1 MSNLATIVNNIL
13 ADSGIDDINVVVTTG
28 SYTNPAWIVSLP
40 WTKITGAPA
49 FVTNVTAT
57 SPLFS
62 SGGTTPNLTI
72 QQSSGSLSGFLSS
85 TDWNTFNNKANANGS
100 NASGTW
106 PISITGSAGSAA
118 FNNLTDKTGGTGTY
132 QTSGDFR
139 APIFYDSAE
148 PGYYMDF
155 NAFSNIRALSTG
167 GGYTNF
173 GVFRSSPSDNFG
185 NGRTYL
191 RVHATSSGTRI
202 MSFKII
208 INSSWNYVDSFGFVS
223 ADVSFYFD
231 GTNLYAP
238 ETTIT
243 SATGRARLNL
253 NIGQPVI
260 ENGFVSI
267 PIFSSNTNPIAA
279 YIIGGLGADY
289 TTFTFTS
296 WESVAFPGTSIVS
309 VPGPIT
315 IGGLLTVDNTA
326 NLNGRVNIG
335 NSLTRPAA
343 LNSDSVAQ
351 ARIGGTDVH
360 LYVAS
365 LGATAGFK
373 VALQAARQ
381 SDFQSFDLDLQSN
394 GGTLRYGGI
403 EVVRNTG
410 LWGISVTGS
419 AGSTNLFTSYGG
431 GITTQAGSG
440 TIIYQSALAES
451 TTGLFPTS
459 DNSNSIITLSR
470 HPDNYY
476 SQLGFNSTGSIFYRS
491 FNATAIN
498 TTQPWQTLLTSS
510 NFSSY
515 ALPLTGGT
523 LTGPLNGTSASF
535 SSDLT
540 ISSTGNAFLV
550 LNNTTPSTGRQWRVS
565 SGSNGSLFFTQVGV
579 VDALTIAPSTG
590 AATFSSSV
598 TSTGLIVNGAEFYYA
613 PANYTSGGFTRLLG
627 RNASTGRIE
636 GMSAADIQSF
646 IGLGNYLPL
655 TGGTL
660 TGPLTIST
668 VEDGKLILRAPSG
681 DTSEWNYINFVG
693 TNGVRDAY
701 FGTDGGGIPTWYR
714 DDNGVNIQLGSV
726 ATVNGVQIVTNSGT
740 WSINI
745 TGASR
750 YLNTIDGSL
759 TTQPGNGLISYSSA
773 ITHPQTGLF
782 PAIDNS
788 NSILTLNRHPDNYYS
803 QLGFSSNGQLY
814 YRSFSATAIN
824 TSQAWQNLLTN
835 TNYNSYAPTLTG
847 GGASGTW
854 GISVSGTANSET
866 LSTVTNRGATTSNTL
881 NLEGRVNIG
890 NGLTRPAALNSDAVA
905 QARIGGAD
913 VHLYVASLNAPTYK
927 VAMQAARTSD
937 FASFDLDLQSN
948 GGTLRYGG
956 IEVVRNSGTWGIN
969 VTGSAGSVTH
979 NSGRTDA
986 AWYNVGWFSGN
997 PSPAYSCNA
1006 VQIKSDE
1013 GGIRANY
1020 YYDNQNTG
1028 YYLRPSGFSNLRT
1041 VHIDGFTQFAQ
1052 TTPSIP
1058 ANFGN
1063 GRVHLRVHPV
1073 SSGSRIMSFK
1083 IMISSTWNWAD
1094 AFGFISADVSFY
1106 FDGSGFYAATT
1117 TITSATGRARL
1128 NLNIGQ
1134 PVIENGFV
1142 SIPIFSVNSNSV
1154 FVKME
1159 GAPSFDWNAVS
1170 YGPWESVA
1178 FPGAAI
1184 VNIPGA
1190 VLLTNNL
1197 TVTGSSSFN
1206 NLTLS
1211 SYGDGMLTLRTP
1223 SDDSNEWNYIQFV
1236 LRSGTRRAYIG
1247 LDNSGVPQW
1256 SRDDNGLTVSLGSTF
1271 TVNGGVTATAFFE
1284 SSDKRLKSNILDLD
1298 VNVSSIIAKT
1308 YLKNGV
1314 AEIGYLAQ
1322 DVETILPSAISKRD
1336 DGYLD
1341 LSYRQVHTAKI
1352 AALEKEVKEL
1362 KEQLKNK

>member
-1 MSNLATIVNNIL
+1 
-13 ADSGIDDINVVVTTG
+13 
-28 SYTNPAWIVSLP
+28 
-40 WTKITGAPA
+40 
-49 FVTNVTAT
+49 
-57 SPLFS
+57 LFS

-106 PISITGSAGSAA
+106 PISITGSAGSVA

-173 GVFRSSPSDNFG
+173 GVFRSQPSNDFG

-208 INSSWNYVDSFGFVS
+208 INSSWNYVESFGFIS

-243 SATGRARLNL
+243 SATGRARLHL

-260 ENGFVSI
+260 ENGFISI

-289 TTFTFTS
+289 TTFTFSS

-315 IGGLLTVDNTA
+315 VGGLLTVDNTA

-343 LNSDSVAQ
+343 LNSDAAAQ
-351 ARIGGTDVH
+351 ARIGGADVH

-365 LGATAGFK
+365 LGATANFK
-373 VALQAARQ
+373 VAVQAART

-394 GGTLRYGGI
+394 GGTLFYGGI
-403 EVVRNTG
+403 EVVRNSG

-419 AGSTNLFTSYGG
+419 AGSTNTLTAYGG
-431 GITTQAGSG
+431 SIITQAGNG
-440 TIIYQSALAES
+440 TVIYNYALAES

-476 SQLGFNSTGSIFYRS
+476 SQLGFNSSGSIFYRS

-498 TTQPWQTLLTSS
+498 TSQPWQTLLTSS

-515 ALPLTGGT
+515 AVPITGYDFGT
-523 LTGPLNGTSASF
+523 TFSIGTMF
-535 SSDLT
+535 V
-540 ISSTGNAFLV
+540 STGEQF
-550 LNNTTPSTGRQWRVS
+550 TPSFLLGAF
-565 SGSNGSLFFTQVGV
+565 SNG
-579 VDALTIAPSTG
+579 
-590 AATFSSSV
+590 
-598 TSTGLIVNGAEFYYA
+598 
-613 PANYTSGGFTRLLG
+613 YTYKFPLAG
-627 RNASTGRIE
+627 
-636 GMSAADIQSF
+636 IQSWL
-646 IGLGNYLPL
+646 GLGNYLPL

-693 TNGVRDAY
+693 TNGVRDSY
-701 FGTDGGGIPTWYR
+701 FGTEGGGIPTWYR

-750 YLNTIDGSL
+750 YLNTIDSSL

-782 PAIDNS
+782 PAVDNS

-814 YRSFSATAIN
+814 YRSFSATPIN

-1013 GGIRANY
+1013 GAIRANY

-1041 VHIDGFTQFAQ
+1041 VYIDGFTQFAL

-1117 TITSATGRARL
+1117 TITSATGRAMFA
-1128 NLNIGQ
+1128 LNIGQ

-1159 GAPSFDWNAVS
+1159 GAPSFDWTAVS

-1247 LDNSGVPQW
+1247 LDSIGVPQW

-1322 DVETILPSAISKRD
+1322 DVETVLPSAISKRE

>member
-1 MSNLATIVNNIL
+1 
-13 ADSGIDDINVVVTTG
+13 
-28 SYTNPAWIVSLP
+28 
-40 WTKITGAPA
+40 
-49 FVTNVTAT
+49 
-57 SPLFS
+57 LFS

-106 PISITGSAGSAA
+106 PISITGSAGSVA

-173 GVFRSSPSDNFG
+173 GIFRSSPSDNFG

-202 MSFKII
+202 MSFKIV

-315 IGGLLTVDNTA
+315 VGGLLTVDNTA

-403 EVVRNTG
+403 EVVRNSG

-419 AGSTNLFTSYGG
+419 AGSTNTLTAYGG
-431 GITTQAGSG
+431 SIITQAGNG
-440 TIIYQSALAES
+440 TVIYNYALAES

-515 ALPLTGGT
+515 AVPITGYDFGIPFSIGT
-523 LTGPLNGTSASF
+523 MF
-535 SSDLT
+535 V
-540 ISSTGNAFLV
+540 STGEQF
-550 LNNTTPSTGRQWRVS
+550 TPSFLLGAF
-565 SGSNGSLFFTQVGV
+565 SNG
-579 VDALTIAPSTG
+579 
-590 AATFSSSV
+590 
-598 TSTGLIVNGAEFYYA
+598 
-613 PANYTSGGFTRLLG
+613 YTYKFPLAG
-627 RNASTGRIE
+627 
-636 GMSAADIQSF
+636 IQSWL
-646 IGLGNYLPL
+646 GLGNYLPL

-681 DTSEWNYINFVG
+681 DTSQWNYINFVG
-693 TNGVRDAY
+693 TDNVRDAY

-750 YLNTIDGSL
+750 YLNTIDSSL

-782 PAIDNS
+782 PAVDNS

-814 YRSFSATAIN
+814 YRSFSATPIN

-986 AWYNVGWFSGN
+986 AWANIGWFSGN

-1013 GGIRANY
+1013 GAIRANI
-1020 YYDNQNTG
+1020 YYDSQNLG
-1028 YYLRPSGFSNLRT
+1028 YYLDPSGWSNLRAL
-1041 VHIDGFTQFAQ
+1041 HIEGGYTQSGLV
-1052 TTPSIP
+1052 TGPSVS
-1058 ANFGN
+1058 NFGN
-1063 GRVHLRVHPV
+1063 GRVYLRIHPT
-1073 SSGSRIMSFK
+1073 SSGARIISFK
-1083 IMISSTWNWAD
+1083 MMISSTWNWAP
-1094 AFGFISADVSFY
+1094 AFGYISADVSFY
-1106 FDGSGFYAATT
+1106 FDGSGFYNATT
-1117 TITSATGRARL
+1117 TITSATGDARV

-1134 PVIENGFV
+1134 PVIVDGFV
-1142 SIPIFSVNSNSV
+1142 SVPIFSSNTNSI
-1154 FVKME
+1154 FVKFE
-1159 GAPSFDWNAVS
+1159 GTPSFDWAAVTVS
-1170 YGPWESVA
+1170 PWTNVA
-1178 FPGAAI
+1178 FPGPAI

-1247 LDNSGVPQW
+1247 LDSTGVPQW

-1298 VNVSSIIAKT
+1298 LNVSSIIAKT

-1322 DVETILPSAISKRD
+1322 DVEMVLPSAISKRE